1 MRFLESQA
9 FEGAK
14 RELAARRPAQPRPTK
29 PASIITQVEGS
40 GTPVGVRPQKSE
52 DVPVTPRRVSL
63 QHSKD

>member
-14 RELAARRPAQPRPTK
+14 RDLAARRPARPRPTK

-40 GTPVGVRPQKSE
+40 GTPVGVRPQKS
-52 DVPVTPRRVSL
+52 
-63 QHSKD
+63 